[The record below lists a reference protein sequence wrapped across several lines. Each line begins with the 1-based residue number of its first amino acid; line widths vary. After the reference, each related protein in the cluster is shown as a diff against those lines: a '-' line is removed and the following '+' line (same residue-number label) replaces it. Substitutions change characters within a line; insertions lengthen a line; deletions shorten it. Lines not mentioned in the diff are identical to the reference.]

1 MNNLQ
6 VVIIPDTNFDQ
17 KGGRRR
23 LRCLS
28 ELTLVFWVLSAQTP
42 ASHALQ
48 PRASPSL
55 PPRATGPGTSL
66 RDGLGWVL
74 PVSQRLGLSFHS
86 SSRSVFSEDLYN
98 YLVNKKS
105 KNYHFHL

>member
-1 MNNLQ
+1 MNNLH

-48 PRASPSL
+48 PRASL

-66 RDGLGWVL
+66 RDGLGRVMA
-74 PVSQRLGLSFHS
+74 VSRRLGLSFHS
-86 SSRSVFSEDLYN
+86 SSRSVFSEDLHN